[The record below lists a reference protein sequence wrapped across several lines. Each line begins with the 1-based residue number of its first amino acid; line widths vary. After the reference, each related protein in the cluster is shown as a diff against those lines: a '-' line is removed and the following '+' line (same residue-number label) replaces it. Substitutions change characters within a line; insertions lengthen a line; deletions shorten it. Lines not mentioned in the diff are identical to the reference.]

1 MGWMQLQHHDRD
13 DDRNHPVA
21 EGLQSV
27 LGHVSFVIW
36 EDWDHIQKKAD
47 PFRDQLFKEEL
58 KFLEC

>member
-36 EDWDHIQKKAD
+36 EGLGSHPKKAD
-47 PFRDQLFKEEL
+47 PFRDQLF
-58 KFLEC
+58 

>member
-36 EDWDHIQKKAD
+36 EDWDHIQKKLT
-47 PFRDQLFKEEL
+47 PFGISFFKRS
-58 KFLEC
+58 